1 MMKYQK
7 EKDSLLKA
15 ISERIKYL
23 GIILQWDKYTLKT
36 NKTTVKEIEVDIKW
50 NKRST
55 DLIQSLWKK
64 Y

>member
-7 EKDSLLKA
+7 EKDSILKA

>member
-7 EKDSLLKA
+7 EKDSILKA

-23 GIILQWDKYTLKT
+23 GIILQWNKYTLKT

>member
-23 GIILQWDKYTLKT
+23 GIILQWKKYTLKT
-36 NKTTVKEIEVDIKW
+36 NKTTMQETEVDIKW

-55 DLIQSLWKK
+55 DLIQLLWKK

>member
-23 GIILQWDKYTLKT
+23 GIILQWNKYTLKT